1 MALIKCP
8 ECGNEINSNTD
19 AFCMFCGFSFKE
31 HVEEKQ
37 VKYGEKCEEGI
48 KQEVNRENDMGNGGN
63 DGFRPS
69 KKKRVVLFVVL
80 SVVAVLLLSVSVSCV
95 PVIQKVLG
103 IYNEKS
109 IIGTWEV
116 VEVIVDGEK
125 TYSDPELSTMFTARF
140 YSDKTGYM
148 TTDGEKTEV
157 DWAYEK
163 DSEMGIW
170 YRIYIGG
177 VSTTGMIATDPDEP
191 YYGCFVHAID
201 RVLIMIYEKT

>member
-1 MALIKCP
+1 MALVKCP
-8 ECGNEINSNTD
+8 ECGNENVSD
-19 AFCMFCGFSFKE
+19 ADAYCMFCGFQLKE
-31 HVEEKQ
+31 PTEENEEKS
-37 VKYGEKCEEGI
+37 GEYCEEGI
-48 KQEVNRENDMGNGGN
+48 QQELNRENGPVDNGI
-63 DGFRPS
+63 DSHRTS
-69 KKKRVVLFVVL
+69 KKKRITMFVIL
-80 SVVAVLLLSVSVSCV
+80 SVVAVLLLLVCVSCV
-95 PVIQKVLG
+95 PVMQKFLG

-125 TYSDPELSTMFTARF
+125 TYSNPELRTVFTARF

-163 DSEMGIW
+163 DSEMGMW

-177 VSTTGMIATDPDEP
+177 ACTYGMIATDPDEP
-191 YYGCFVHAID
+191 YYGCFVHSID
-201 RVLIMIYEKT
+201 RDLIMIYEKS